1 MRLPRPT
8 LIRAVILV
16 LAVGSV
22 AAAAAPLTW
31 HLRGHDR
38 AIPPVAKLRVPVSD
52 VVEGVD
58 LGPALALAPFG
69 SPAAPVEEQAVV
81 ASVDLV
87 LLGVIVRDDP
97 TRSLALISVAG
108 KESNFRPG
116 DKLTETVL
124 LTEVS
129 QNQVTIEING
139 EASVLTFDGTEV
151 DPAVEDAPTGAE
163 RLRALATSGEGTTAS
178 ERVDAAQ
185 RAKPVTTQDYINMWR
200 DRISANPAQVMD
212 AIGLEPVENGY
223 RIAEEHDVGVTR
235 AGLKAGDV
243 VRTVNGQV
251 VGDVDKDRDL
261 YDAVAESG
269 LARIEIERD
278 GQTIVMS
285 FPLQ

>member
-8 LIRAVILV
+8 LIRATILV

-38 AIPPVAKLRVPVSD
+38 AIPPVAKLRVPAAEVPD
-52 VVEGVD
+52 GVD

-69 SPAAPVEEQAVV
+69 SAAAPVEQQ
-81 ASVDLV
+81 SVTPSFDLV

-116 DKLTETVL
+116 DELTANVQ
-124 LTEVS
+124 LTEVA
-129 QNQVTIEING
+129 QNKVTIETDG
-139 EASVLTFDGTEV
+139 VSSVLTFAGAEV
-151 DPAVEDAPTGAE
+151 DPLVEDAPTGVE
-163 RLRALATSGEGTTAS
+163 RLRALATSGEGMTAS
-178 ERVDAAQ
+178 ERVDAAE
-185 RAKPVTTQDYINMWR
+185 RARPVTTQEFIDMWR

-243 VRTVNGQV
+243 VRTVNGQG
-251 VGDVDKDRDL
+251 VGDLDKDRDL
-261 YDAVAESG
+261 YDAVADSG